1 MSFTSPK
8 CTASREAHKTFS
20 SVLTFTGASV
30 AETEPGAEEP
40 KLNYL
45 LEPEPEPKLRIAA
58 PAPWLPEGGKHMRR
72 GGCKDPIRTR
82 GTDIVVL

>member
-1 MSFTSPK
+1 MSFSGPK
-8 CTASREAHKTFS
+8 CTASRAAHKTFS

-45 LEPEPEPKLRIAA
+45 LEPEPELKLRIAA
-58 PAPWLPEGGKHMRR
+58 PAPWLPEGGKHMQR
-72 GGCKDPIRTR
+72 GGWKDPIRTR